1 MPLPLIAAGL
11 ASHMGGLA
19 AGGGGLTVGAYLAR
33 ALSRGKLTTQQL
45 LEKLR
50 EEGFELDSRLCALD
64 EAHDDEAR
72 ACLEQA
78 YAKDQLFRWVVSGG
92 DAEASSEE
100 QVQALV
106 SYLVRWALWTCRRHG
121 HCLSV
126 LEDGTVKGVALL
138 LAPDA
143 FDCIMTMRARM
154 ALGKAPMFQDTLAW
168 AAGARGL
175 RPLHTCRWT
184 WRRCG

>member
-1 MPLPLIAAGL
+1 MQQLIE
-11 ASHMGGLA
+11 HMSQKNDG
-19 AGGGGLTVGAYLAR
+19 
-33 ALSRGKLTTQQL
+33 LSRFFLLMDHLSVDGLVQENELSASVAQL
-45 LEKLR
+45 LPR
-50 EEGFELDSRLCALD
+50 NEGI
-64 EAHDDEAR
+64 
-72 ACLEQA
+72 
-78 YAKDQLFRWVVSGG
+78 
-92 DAEASSEE
+92 EE

-168 AAGARGL
+168 AAGARG
-175 RPLHTCRWT
+175 RWQRMLLDT
-184 WRRCG
+184 QQMREEATRAGGLLARRVAL